1 LDKKITFAK
10 KSNKVTTMDLDTLLA
25 YISTKLGVEE
35 TFPFDEKTLV
45 WKVMGKMFA
54 LSNITEEV
62 LRVNLKCD
70 PDRSIELREEHSE
83 VIPGW
88 HMNKKHWN
96 TVIIGEGGL
105 DQSLILGL
113 IDHSYELVVK
123 SLTKAKKE
131 GLAGLSRNI

>member
-10 KSNKVTTMDLDTLLA
+10 KSNKVTTMDLDALLA